1 MAIGYHIGRLKFIEH
16 IQHHKVPWEQCCLR
30 ISFYTPFLAIWVW
43 ETCQVEYP
51 GVVERM
57 KSSGL
62 LLVGCVKIESKKVL
76 KEF

>member
-1 MAIGYHIGRLKFIEH
+1 M
-16 IQHHKVPWEQCCLR
+16 
-30 ISFYTPFLAIWVW
+30 
-43 ETCQVEYP
+43 EYP